1 MIRKDL
7 ENKFNDYDVDLDCFL
22 DMLAVWNKIDIS
34 VRLRWIME
42 RYNYIG
48 PHVDQGDLGEEF
60 LHLFTELSEWDRIKF
75 LVLSCGE
82 TED

>member
-1 MIRKDL
+1 MTRKDL

-34 VRLRWIME
+34 DRLRWIIE
-42 RYNYIG
+42 RHNYIG
-48 PHVDQGDLGEEF
+48 PYVDQGDLGEEF
-60 LHLFTELSEWDRIKF
+60 LRLFTELSEWDQIKF